1 MLQRYEQDLLTRISE
16 VLHYFWDPI
25 GVCGEPNARDEYD
38 SYVTGIYEMLE
49 GGANTEQIAIH
60 LNKIAVGGMGLR
72 SNMEH
77 NRVTA
82 DRLLAWRA
90 VLLERRPEILGRA
103 MRLLQRSVAKVS
115 SGPAREVTT
124 VALHM
129 AEICQKQAGV
139 RSSST
144 P

>member
-60 LNKIAVGGMGLR
+60 LDKIAVGGMGLR
-72 SNMEH
+72 SNMQH

-90 VLLERRPEILGRA
+90 VLLKRRPELVG
-103 MRLLQRSVAKVS
+103 
-115 SGPAREVTT
+115 
-124 VALHM
+124 
-129 AEICQKQAGV
+129 
-139 RSSST
+139 
-144 P
+144 